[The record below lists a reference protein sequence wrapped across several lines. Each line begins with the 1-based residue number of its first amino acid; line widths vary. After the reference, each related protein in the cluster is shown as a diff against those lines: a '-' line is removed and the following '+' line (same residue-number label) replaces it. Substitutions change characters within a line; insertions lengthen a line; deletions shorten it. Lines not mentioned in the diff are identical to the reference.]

1 MKQRDDHIM
10 PDFHYSPTPGLMGT
24 QKKASGGGM
33 KMPRIKVPG
42 IKIPKSFS
50 GSLSDPKI
58 KKLSGVKAIKV
69 PNMKNPVVFKESSI
83 NLTFKKP
90 GKNRGG

>member
-1 MKQRDDHIM
+1 MKHYDDHIM
-10 PDFHYSPTPGLMGT
+10 PDFHYSPTPGLTGI

-33 KMPRIKVPG
+33 KMPG
-42 IKIPKSFS
+42 IKIPGISKSGISKFLS
-50 GSLSDPKI
+50 GPKI
-58 KKLSGVKAIKV
+58 KKLPGVKAIKV
-69 PNMKNPVVFKESSI
+69 PNMKNPVSFKKTSI